1 MKIFADIYI
10 FIYDFQSSSK
20 ASLEWDAQTQARA
33 LELLPFLF
41 TYWSLNDTA
50 QSESYL
56 KTPHPGQVVTILRML
71 GFGYDD
77 AEPQKKGFWN
87 RLTSVFT
94 WSRPPAITEG
104 LRNNLVQVGTGEGK
118 SLVTAISA
126 TLLTLLFDVDV
137 KCACYSEYL
146 SQRDYRAF
154 APMFEALGVHDRI
167 SYGTFNRLSEEI
179 INENGDAR
187 ELLVNLIKGKKEFK
201 TKRAKEATIK
211 RAKLL
216 LVDEVDVF
224 FTKDFYGNSYTP
236 LARLKDPLIANLM
249 KYIWK
254 MRKTFQI
261 AKDKNT
267 KDRLKQIEASQEFK
281 ACIGKYK
288 EWEFLF
294 KESLKDMLA
303 DLDGFREDYTVL
315 DDKIGYKEQGM

>member
-1 MKIFADIYI
+1 MK
-10 FIYDFQSSSK
+10 
-20 ASLEWDAQTQARA
+20 
-33 LELLPFLF
+33 
-41 TYWSLNDTA
+41 NTA
-50 QSESYL
+50 NSENYL
-56 KTPHPGQVVTILRML
+56 KTPHPGQVVAILRML
-71 GFGYDD
+71 GFGYDTSPTKYG
-77 AEPQKKGFWN
+77 EVPQQKSLWN
-87 RLTSVFT
+87 KLTSIFT

-126 TLLTLLFDVDV
+126 TLLTLLFDIEVN
-137 KCACYSEYL
+137 CACYSEYL

-154 APMFEALGVHDRI
+154 APMFEALGVSERI

-201 TKRAKEATIK
+201 SKIAKDTKIK

-254 MRKTFQI
+254 NRKTFQI
-261 AKDKNT
+261 NKNT
-267 KDRLKQIEASQEFK
+267 KDRLNQIEATQEFK

-294 KESLKDMLA
+294 KESVKDMLA